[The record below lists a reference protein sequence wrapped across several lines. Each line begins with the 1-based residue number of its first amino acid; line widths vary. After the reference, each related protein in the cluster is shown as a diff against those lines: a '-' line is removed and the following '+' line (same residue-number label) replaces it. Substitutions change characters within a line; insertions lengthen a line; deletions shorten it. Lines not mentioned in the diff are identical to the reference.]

1 MRRDGSIATD
11 SGRAPW
17 APSSLV
23 LHVAEVTCCV
33 HVRIERV
40 LSERKPRERC
50 VLWVYKSL
58 GRVDGAFSRSFSFFF
73 FFFLKYFLF
82 FDRNIFDQ
90 ASSKIDRVSGVARVS
105 RTGVS
110 GDAYDK
116 PRIVGLA
123 LLVGI
128 SSTLLASVPLRA
140 IDECYSVWHLA
151 GF

>member
-73 FFFLKYFLF
+73 FFFFLKYFF
-82 FDRNIFDQ
+82 FSTEI
-90 ASSKIDRVSGVARVS
+90 SSTKPRARSIVSRGLQGCHERVS
-105 RTGVS
+105 RVMHTIS
-110 GDAYDK
+110 
-116 PRIVGLA
+116 RE
-123 LLVGI
+123 LLDWRYLSEFPV
-128 SSTLLASVPLRA
+128 R
-140 IDECYSVWHLA
+140 C
-151 GF
+151 